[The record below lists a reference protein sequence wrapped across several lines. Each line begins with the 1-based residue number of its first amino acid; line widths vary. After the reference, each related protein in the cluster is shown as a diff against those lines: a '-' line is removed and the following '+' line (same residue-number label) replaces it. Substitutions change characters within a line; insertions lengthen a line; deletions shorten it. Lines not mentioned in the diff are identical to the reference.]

1 MLSIIIQTTILYW
14 TAGLDLLVILALL
27 YMHYDRK
34 RHRTIMFGQMLGSI
48 GLVFVSLLLAVV
60 FQVILPAW
68 ILGFLGLVPI
78 YFAIKLII
86 KEDDEAE
93 VEETFSKR
101 RDKNLLV
108 TVAFLSFAS
117 CGADNIGLFTPYLAT
132 VNPKYLWLVLVTFVV
147 NIVILSILSDQLS
160 HIPHLSERF
169 EQYSRWIVVFVYFA
183 LSIFIFIET
192 GVVAKLIGLF

>member
-1 MLSIIIQTTILYW
+1 
-14 TAGLDLLVILALL
+14 
-27 YMHYDRK
+27 
-34 RHRTIMFGQMLGSI
+34 MFGQMLGSI

-68 ILGFLGLVPI
+68 ILGFLGLIPI

-86 KEDDEAE
+86 KGDDDEAE

-160 HIPHLSERF
+160 HIPHLSERL